1 MFLPICVREQR
12 DLLVGVDG
20 GVRGVRGVRCGLRGV
35 EGLDHHVDGDADNTQ
50 HQPGLCGKA
59 LAIRV

>member
-50 HQPGLCGKA
+50 HQPG
-59 LAIRV
+59 